1 MSVLRMVGWFQPKRE
16 GRAPLAAGLLARLG
30 SGVQGLVSPSVVE
43 TGERRRHAL
52 AITGLVAA
60 GAGLSL
66 AAPVALVLDA
76 PNLAVALPPL
86 GGAALV
92 GTAAFVSATGRLKA
106 LGLTA
111 AACAYVAALSA
122 AAWFGGLGSPAL
134 WLLAVVPGEAA
145 MRGHKRGALAA
156 LVGFAAALAIAGLSH
171 GTGARAPMAGGETI
185 IAAGAG
191 LYAALLVWRA
201 VNRRPESGTKSDAAP
216 AALAEGEA
224 LPAVEILPPER
235 FEPETAA
242 PTDGTMANA
251 LARANETSAAKT
263 QFLAAVSHE
272 LRTPLNAI
280 IGFSDILH
288 QEFFGGFETPRQ
300 KEYVGLIRESGEH
313 LLSIVN
319 TLLDVSKIEAGR
331 YELVHEPFAVDDVLK
346 AAGDT
351 VRGEAERKGLRL
363 DVRMTGGIAVEADRR
378 ACHQM
383 LLNLLSNA
391 VKFTEE
397 GVVSA
402 SASVNNGMLEL
413 MVCDTGIGIAAPDL
427 ARLGRPFTQVSAGL
441 ARRYGGTGLGLS
453 LVRGLAELHGG
464 TLTLRSEP
472 NFGTEAMVSIPLD
485 CAHRSDEAPP
495 ETENIVALS
504 HARPKA
510 NSDAPLERPHRRSA

>member
-1 MSVLRMVGWFQPKRE
+1 MSVLRMVGWFQPKRG
-16 GRAPLAAGLLARLG
+16 GRSPLAAGLLARLG
-30 SGVQGLVSPSVVE
+30 GVQALVSPTVTDKAERARQGAAIAGLVS
-43 TGERRRHAL
+43 
-52 AITGLVAA
+52 A
-60 GAGLSL
+60 GAALSL
-66 AAPVALVLDA
+66 AAPIALVLDA

-106 LGLTA
+106 VALGA
-111 AACAYVAALSA
+111 ATSTYVAALSA

-145 MRGHKRGALAA
+145 MRGHKGPALAA
-156 LVGFAAALAIAGLSH
+156 LAGFAAALALAGLAH
-171 GTGARAPMAGGETI
+171 GTGARAPMAGGETM

-201 VNRRPESGTKSDAAP
+201 TKRPASRVETIALPAVAAEAEPAP
-216 AALAEGEA
+216 AALPA
-224 LPAVEILPPER
+224 PAVETLAQPED
-235 FEPETAA
+235 ALA
-242 PTDGTMANA
+242 GA
-251 LARANETSAAKT
+251 LARANESSAAKT

-331 YELVHEPFAVDDVLK
+331 YELCHEPFAVDDVLK

-351 VRGEAERKGLRL
+351 VRAEAERKGLRL

-391 VKFTEE
+391 VKFTED

-402 SASVNNGMLEL
+402 SASVREGMLEL

-472 NFGTEAMVSIPLD
+472 NFGTEAVVSIPLD

-510 NSDAPLERPHRRSA
+510 NTDAPLDRPHRRSA